1 MDMLAI
7 RLGCAPEALPGL
19 SEEIGYDRPV
29 THVHCPQ
36 CHVSYSMY
44 GSVRNGATANYVVW
58 AEGKLKRECPDHQD
72 SFRTPASLDRGTES

>member
-7 RLGCAPEALPGL
+7 KVGSAPETVAGL

-29 THVHCPQ
+29 AHVHCPL

-44 GSVRNGATANYVVW
+44 GGAHLGTDATYLEWSEN
-58 AEGKLKRECPDHQD
+58 KLKRECPDHPD
-72 SFRTPASLDRGTES
+72 SFRTPTSLNARGA

>member
-7 RLGCAPEALPGL
+7 KVGSAPETVAGF

-29 THVHCPQ
+29 AHVYCPH

-44 GSVRNGATANYVVW
+44 GGSHLGTPGSYIAW
-58 AEGKLKRECPDHQD
+58 SEGKLKRECPDHQD
-72 SFRTPASLDRGTES
+72 SFRTPASLNARGA